1 MVLRKGSESDPR
13 FWIMRREK
21 EAQAVPELNRERNWP
36 SLGQSPW
43 VGPRV
48 KPKAEG

>member
-1 MVLRKGSESDPR
+1 MVSRKGSESDPR
-13 FWIMRREK
+13 FWIMGGEK
-21 EAQAVPELNRERNWP
+21 EAQAVPELNGERNLP

-43 VGPRV
+43 VGHPM